1 MTVSNERVQSAPGVV
16 IAHVESSDSV
26 NPTKVAPNKRDDYEV
41 AGTRR
46 VRTPLPAEVA
56 TAKRKV
62 IEITRANTARTDNV
76 ADVRAQLEPHLAVLA
91 EYFADN
97 RPANEVQL
105 TRGAWKNLWYDDPD
119 IDRVG
124 PLVLD
129 RSQIYQVVNDG
140 FYYNVSS
147 SKLRALG
154 LSLGTVQ
161 NYLRGNY
168 EIIDRA
174 TPDTQGQPRRN
185 VIALEFAGNRLWFGG
200 LPEGADLGQLVDR
213 VDGGDKLTIP
223 VPGPRG
229 IQGELWNL
237 YVDEDIRISAGIQKG
252 ESRSTQEDLY
262 VLERVTS
269 VA

>member
-1 MTVSNERVQSAPGVV
+1 MSVSNERIQSAPGVV
-16 IAHVESSDSV
+16 LPGLSGSDPVE
-26 NPTKVAPNKRDDYEV
+26 PTKVGATERDGFDV
-41 AGTRR
+41 ATVRG
-46 VRTPLPAEVA
+46 VRTPLPTEVA
-56 TAKRKV
+56 AAKRKV
-62 IEITRANTARTDNV
+62 IEITRQNTTRTDNV
-76 ADVRAQLEPHLAVLA
+76 AEVRAQLKPHLAVLA
-91 EYFADN
+91 DYFANN

-129 RSQIYQVVNDG
+129 RSQIYQVVEDG
-140 FYYNVSS
+140 FYYNVSN
-147 SKLRALG
+147 SKFRPLG

-174 TPDTQGQPRRN
+174 TADTQGQPRRN

-200 LPEGADLGQLVDR
+200 LPEGADLRKLVER

-237 YVDEDIRISAGIQKG
+237 YVDEDIRISAGVQKG
-252 ESRSTQEDLY
+252 ESLSTQEDLY
-262 VLERVTS
+262 VLERVQS